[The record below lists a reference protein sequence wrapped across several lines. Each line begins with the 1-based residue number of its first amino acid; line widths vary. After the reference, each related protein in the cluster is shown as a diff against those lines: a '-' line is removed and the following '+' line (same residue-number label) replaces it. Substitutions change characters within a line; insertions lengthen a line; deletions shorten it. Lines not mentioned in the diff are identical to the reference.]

1 MVSVH
6 IIVMFVLI
14 KLIVLNVQMGIN
26 QKMVYAFQVILKV
39 VILPVLSVQL
49 IMYVRFVIQ
58 PIVYS
63 TPFVY
68 KHVLQDIT
76 QRKSHNLVVFVF
88 NAQILALLVVIKA
101 LVLNV
106 IQVQYHHNSYI
117 KKNVPIPVL
126 FKHI

>member
-14 KLIVLNVQMGIN
+14 KLIVLNVQMDIN
-26 QKMVYAFQVILKV
+26 QKMVVFLKV
-39 VILPVLSVQL
+39 VILLVLSVQL
-49 IMYVRFVIQ
+49 IIYVRFVIQ

-76 QRKSHNLVVFVF
+76 QRKSHNPVVFVF
-88 NAQILALLVVIKA
+88 NAQILALLVMIKT

-106 IQVQYHHNSYI
+106 IQMQYHHNSYI

-126 FKHI
+126 LKHI